1 MPERGRHCCRPAALC
16 VSAGT
21 FTAVDA
27 VPSGGHDDVLLMPP
41 LANAHDHMR
50 GVRPISLGSFDL
62 PLELWLTAMTNTP
75 KVDPC
80 LVATAGLGRQA
91 LGGVGEHCSLLRQV
105 GWHFRLGRPQLD
117 RE

>member
-1 MPERGRHCCRPAALC
+1 MTRPPDVYRGRLLDMPERGRHCCRPAALC

-91 LGGVGEHCSLLRQV
+91 LGGVGSI
-105 GWHFRLGRPQLD
+105 
-117 RE
+117 